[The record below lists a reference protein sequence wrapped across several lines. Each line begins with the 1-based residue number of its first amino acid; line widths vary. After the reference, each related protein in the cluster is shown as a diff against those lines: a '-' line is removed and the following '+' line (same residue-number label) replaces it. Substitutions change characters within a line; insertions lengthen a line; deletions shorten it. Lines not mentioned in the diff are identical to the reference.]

1 MTTYTLHLPEDAL
14 PGDPD
19 ALERAQVVP
28 DGFSWGAFLFN
39 ALWFLAHRLWIA
51 GLIVLAGTVA
61 LGAASRFLG
70 ASPGAAFLAY
80 ILVAFLTGLEANALR
95 RWTYARR
102 GRPAVEAVSAA
113 NAEEATLK
121 LYEEWLGAR
130 PPRSAAHAAPRP
142 TYSRPDAVIGLFP
155 DAERGR

>member
-1 MTTYTLHLPEDAL
+1 MTTYTLHIPDDAL

-28 DGFSWGAFLFN
+28 DGFSWAAFFFT
-39 ALWFLAHRLWIA
+39 ALWFFAHRLWVA
-51 GLIVLAGTVA
+51 GLAVLAHVLLA
-61 LGAASRFLG
+61 LLS
-70 ASPGAAFLAY
+70 
-80 ILVAFLTGLEANALR
+80 GLEANALR

-121 LYEEWLGAR
+121 LYEAWLGGAR
-130 PPRSAAHAAPRP
+130 PARSTSAAAPRP
-142 TYSRPDAVIGLFP
+142 AYAAPDAVIGLFP